1 MTEQEELVICV
12 PGQRLCVADK
22 SNVAGAGTYEQQGY
36 IYSKLAG
43 IVKLVTDD
51 KTRTVEVHSITEQSI
66 VPAPGDI
73 VTAMVTVVNQRFCK
87 CSIKCVGDIV
97 LTRPYR
103 GILRKEDVRAI
114 DKDKLEMYKCYRPGD
129 IILARVMPMTE
140 IHSYQLSTAENEL
153 GVVIA
158 HSDEEI
164 RQMMHGFGDSSEP
177 LFESAKIIEDVVLQ
191 QMKIIVRRACEIAD
205 RRANSKKSNIING
218 EDLLFLLRKDKIRLQ
233 RIVKYLELKE
243 LGCSVQKLMTANDVP
258 QNVTDPEQLDIK
270 KKVPFQSFLEQ
281 IDNTG
286 ELLENSSSV
295 DDVKRRR
302 CIRAD
307 IASKSMDEVHYM
319 KFSKARRVSFAN
331 KNRHKFS
338 DWICADG
345 DVTVSKQAYTILSYL
360 AYETVAQIVDL
371 AFLVRQDQGKM
382 HGDAIDRQRLN
393 YINPFTFKPRYHSKN
408 FVMKPLTPSE
418 ITEALRRYWSPQ
430 LDMTGP
436 FNRWSMRRPHLKLL
450 SC

>member
-1 MTEQEELVICV
+1 
-12 PGQRLCVADK
+12 
-22 SNVAGAGTYEQQGY
+22 
-36 IYSKLAG
+36 
-43 IVKLVTDD
+43 
-51 KTRTVEVHSITEQSI
+51 
-66 VPAPGDI
+66 
-73 VTAMVTVVNQRFCK
+73 
-87 CSIKCVGDIV
+87 
-97 LTRPYR
+97 
-103 GILRKEDVRAI
+103 
-114 DKDKLEMYKCYRPGD
+114 
-129 IILARVMPMTE
+129 
-140 IHSYQLSTAENEL
+140 
-153 GVVIA
+153 
-158 HSDEEI
+158 
-164 RQMMHGFGDSSEP
+164 MMHGFGDSSEP

-191 QMKIIVRRACEIAD
+191 QMKTIVRKACEIAE
-205 RRANSKKSNIING
+205 RRSGSKKNNTING
-218 EDLLFLLRKDKIRLQ
+218 EDLLFLLRKDKVKLQ
-233 RIVKYLELKE
+233 RLVKYLGIKE
-243 LGCSVQKLMTANDVP
+243 LGCSVQKLMANDTP
-258 QNVTDPEQLDIK
+258 QNIIDSEQVDNTT

-286 ELLENSSSV
+286 ELLENSASM

-307 IASKSMDEVHYM
+307 IASKSMDETHYM

-338 DWICADG
+338 DWICSDG
-345 DVTVSKQAYTILSYL
+345 DVTMSKQAYTILSYL

-393 YINPFTFKPRYHSKN
+393 YVNPFTFKRYHNKN
-408 FVMKPLTPSE
+408 FVMKALTPSE